1 MKLIAE
7 LCQNHN
13 GDMNIVKDMV
23 VKAKYSG
30 ADIVKI
36 QSIKADSLTKREEYE
51 SFRKYS
57 DEYQRFKSLELSYDD
72 SYSLGTLEIEENK
85 Y

>member
-30 ADIVKI
+30 ADNSIN
-36 QSIKADSLTKREEYE
+36 QS
-51 SFRKYS
+51 
-57 DEYQRFKSLELSYDD
+57 RF
-72 SYSLGTLEIEENK
+72 TN
-85 Y
+85 

>member
-1 MKLIAE
+1 MKIIAE

-13 GDMNIVKDMV
+13 GNINTLKDMV

-36 QSIKADSLTKREEYE
+36 QSIKANSLTKR
-51 SFRKYS
+51 
-57 DEYQRFKSLELSYDD
+57 DEY
-72 SYSLGTLEIEENK
+72 
-85 Y
+85 